1 MIWYLLYPL
10 RGTSEPAE
18 LSPTH
23 PVHRAFKAYG
33 TATARHWLLS
43 IILTVIVSVLLCYPA
58 VFQTDSPAAAGL
70 RNLPKHVWTST
81 TEVDG
86 ERAAD
91 VEARQVWVHGDYMNA
106 IDRRVLRAALDVQ
119 EALIGDGFDDVLGT
133 PPPNSQLARPRSEQ
147 RCLASKPGQ
156 RWGFHSPLMYWNCSH
171 KLLDEDRD
179 LLATINSHVRL
190 QSALN
195 ITLRPSTVFAGK
207 AFAKTK
213 LRSADAIVITL
224 FDQTTTGLGN
234 SWGKRSGSLA
244 QNLAP
249 DWSMF
254 PHDGQVAK
262 SRLYEFRSKPMTL
275 NDDLFL
281 AASYMVTAAYVV
293 MRMMQ
298 LRAVKSWFGLLIT
311 IGVKMTVCVIG
322 SFTICSFLGINLA
335 RIPRPWFPGVVFCFG
350 LGNIFRLINVVL
362 ETPAEMPSPQRI
374 GHALGKVGHLSI
386 AVAGQNLVL
395 IYLCSRIVTPWV
407 ADFCIF
413 AAVTLILDLAF
424 HLTFFLAVLSVDVQR
439 MELSDS
445 LERIDLNQ
453 RADKSRRTERQPWLL
468 ALRQGTLPVSTRF
481 AGSVAML
488 SFLLAINWHF
498 FDSNGR
504 KLTVHTLKER
514 IFRRKEKLD
523 VALTWTLPSINQ
535 ARTPAE
541 WLRIQDHNT
550 AKELL
555 GVVKPGAHSFVA
567 RIYDPILIVSKNATG
582 RDMGQ
587 KVSSL
592 TESFH
597 HFARGHA
604 YSAALMVAFL
614 IAGVT
619 LLMNYLLWTG
629 LPEGFREE
637 EEDEDASF
645 NVETLS
651 AVQALDIVRLT
662 SSPKGHIV
670 SVSLDR
676 TTSIWFH
683 DQNGFR
689 QTTLQTAAMKP
700 KLWPIIASTMDDAGN
715 FLALCSTD
723 GVIGLWSLTAARFST
738 VQTVELRGQVPILLT
753 FATIPRSG
761 QDIFTLLL
769 VTSDGYLMEFETRG
783 GIHRTRRICTRA
795 VLCATIYTSRKG
807 ELGLVFVTI
816 NGEVHILALDGSQDK
831 TSEVVA
837 GLDPGPP
844 PGSNPLKIRCIEAV
858 PSLGMIF
865 ALRDEEAEIFDF
877 NSRGLIHA
885 LRIGHARPHSFRV
898 MHSAPRQC
906 ACGAPAVHS
915 LSVAYTEEETD
926 HLIMQTFTLD
936 DCPTSLICLGKPSDN
951 DTLNCQRLASA
962 SDIVHIVEPA
972 GAWEAISSLGL
983 VGIRR
988 CDSTPNPSSVASSA
1002 NYRPPAPL
1010 ASASALHG
1018 RAVRHNEPCQRAI
1031 TATSTSPPTHNTDID
1046 GWQAWTLSTSGEFRW
1061 RPLGSCSVG
1070 DADELLGDDQ
1080 LFVAAAGPM
1089 MKLGKRSVV
1098 VGFGNTIKIIT
1109 LGRETFDGSSTS
1121 VDLGM
1126 AIHKS
1131 KTRRGPGRKVQ

>member
-23 PVHRAFKAYG
+23 PIRRAFKAYG

-81 TEVDG
+81 TEVGSD
-86 ERAAD
+86 RAAD
-91 VEARQVWVHGDYMNA
+91 VEARQVWVHGDYMKA
-106 IDRRVLRAALDVQ
+106 IDRRVLKVALDVQ
-119 EALIGDGFDDVLGT
+119 DALIGDGFDEVLGT
-133 PPPNSQLARPRSEQ
+133 PPESKSARAHSEEH
-147 RCLASKPGQ
+147 CAATKPGQ

-171 KLLDEDRD
+171 KLLDEDPD
-179 LLATINSHVRL
+179 LLATINSHAQL

-207 AFAKTK
+207 SFAKTK

-224 FDQTTTGLGN
+224 FDQTTAGLGD
-234 SWGKRSGSLA
+234 SWDKRSGLLV

-249 DWSMF
+249 EWCMI
-254 PHDGQVAK
+254 PHDGQVAT
-262 SRLYEFRSKPMTL
+262 SRLYEFRFKPMTL

-311 IGVKMTVCVIG
+311 IGAKMTVCVIG

-374 GHALGKVGHLSI
+374 GHALGQVGHLSL
-386 AVAGQNLVL
+386 AVAGQNLIL

-445 LERIDLNQ
+445 LERIDLNH
-453 RADKSRRTERQPWLL
+453 RAAKSRRAERQTWLS
-468 ALRQGTLPVSTRF
+468 ALREGTLPVSTRF

-514 IFRRKEKLD
+514 MFRRQEKLD
-523 VALTWTLPSINQ
+523 VVSTWTLPSINQ
-535 ARTPAE
+535 ARTPAD

-550 AKELL
+550 AKELF
-555 GVVKPGAHSFVA
+555 GFIKPGAHSFVA

-582 RDMGQ
+582 RDVGQ
-587 KVSSL
+587 KASSL
-592 TESFH
+592 TESFR

-629 LPEGFREE
+629 LPEGFGEE
-637 EEDEDASF
+637 EEDEDAFF

-651 AVQALDIVRLT
+651 AVQALDIVQLT
-662 SSPKGHIV
+662 SSPKGHIA

-683 DQNGFR
+683 DQNTFR
-689 QTTLQTAAMKP
+689 QTTLQTGAMKP
-700 KLWPIIASTMDDAGN
+700 KLWPIIASTMDDAGDL
-715 FLALCSTD
+715 LALCSTD

-738 VQTVELRGQVPILLT
+738 VQTIDLRGQAPILLT
-753 FATIPRSG
+753 FANVPRSG
-761 QDIFTLLL
+761 QDLFTLLL
-769 VTSDGYLMEFETRG
+769 VTPDGHLTEFETRG
-783 GIHRTRRICTRA
+783 GFHHTRRICKRTI
-795 VLCATIYTSRKG
+795 LCATIYTSRKG
-807 ELGLVFVTI
+807 EVGLVFVTI
-816 NGEVHILALDGSQDK
+816 TGEVHILALDGSQDK

-877 NSRGLIHA
+877 NSRGLVHA
-885 LRIGHARPHSFRV
+885 LRIGHAKPHSFRV
-898 MHSAPRQC
+898 MHSALRQC

-915 LSVAYTEEETD
+915 LSVAYTEEESD

-951 DTLNCQRLASA
+951 DSHNCQSLASA
-962 SDIVHIVEPA
+962 NDSVHIVEPA

-988 CDSTPNPSSVASSA
+988 CDSAPTPSLVAS
-1002 NYRPPAPL
+1002 NTDYGFPAPSAL
-1010 ASASALHG
+1010 ASALHE
-1018 RAVRHNEPCQRAI
+1018 RAVRHSELFQSAI

-1046 GWQAWTLSTSGEFRW
+1046 GWQAWALSTSGEFRS
-1061 RPLGSCSVG
+1061 RPLGSGSVN
-1070 DADELLGDDQ
+1070 DADELLGDNQ
-1080 LFVAAAGPM
+1080 LFVAAAGPII
-1089 MKLGKRSVV
+1089 KLGKRSVA

-1109 LGRETFDGSSTS
+1109 LGKETFDGSSTG
-1121 VDLGM
+1121 VDLG
-1126 AIHKS
+1126 AAFHKS
-1131 KTRRGPGRKVQ
+1131 KTRRGPGRKLR